1 MVQVGSKLCR
11 APSPADVAPALGE
24 RLAAVTVGG
33 RVVAATTEGRL
44 AHPILQ
50 VTALEVA
57 PPRNSSARNL

>member
-1 MVQVGSKLCR
+1 MQVGSNLCR

-33 RVVAATTEGRL
+33 RVVAATTDGSL

-50 VTALEVA
+50 ITTLDVVPA
-57 PPRNSSARNL
+57 RNSSARYL